1 MGKQMMRIVTDGY
14 RGPGTHNVYVEP
26 GEYAIG
32 EALDLVAH
40 VVPRELADYLVSIDK
55 AIPTAFVEVEP
66 PVDSEQEPSAVA
78 EDAPPANE
86 QDGAGA
92 DAAPEVEVSEDAPP
106 SRRSRK

>member
-1 MGKQMMRIVTDGY
+1 MSKQMSRIVTDGY
-14 RGPGTHNVYVEP
+14 RGPGTHNVYLEP

-66 PVDSEQEPSAVA
+66 PAVEQGEEVA
-78 EDAPPANE
+78 SGGTEETPPAVE
-86 QDGAGA
+86 QD
-92 DAAPEVEVSEDAPP
+92 EVEQDEGDEKTPP

>member
-1 MGKQMMRIVTDGY
+1 MSKQTSRIVTDGY
-14 RGPGTHNVYVEP
+14 RGPGTHNVYLEP

-55 AIPTAFVEVEP
+55 AIPTAFVEDAPPVEP
-66 PVDSEQEPSAVA
+66 DGGDAGAPEDGEQEPSAPA
-78 EDAPPANE
+78 EDAPPA
-86 QDGAGA
+86 
-92 DAAPEVEVSEDAPP
+92 VEVNEDAPP